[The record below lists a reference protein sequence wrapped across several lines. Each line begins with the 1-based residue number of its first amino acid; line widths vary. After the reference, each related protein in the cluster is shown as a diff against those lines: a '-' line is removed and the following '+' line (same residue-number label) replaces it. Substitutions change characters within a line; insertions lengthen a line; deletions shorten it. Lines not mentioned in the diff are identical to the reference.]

1 MTQWGYFLN
10 IYGRQQA
17 DGDNEFSDLWD
28 TAMRGIDL
36 YALAPYVDSCHF
48 ITVPVTPDGYPDA
61 YVVSCQHSMMRVM
74 NEGRPLVRRG
84 DTAQTR
90 SAYKRDRAAVSDR
103 NGAF

>member
-17 DGDNEFSDLWD
+17 
-28 TAMRGIDL
+28 
-36 YALAPYVDSCHF
+36 
-48 ITVPVTPDGYPDA
+48 DGYPDA